1 MAVRWTNVRSALAAT
16 LTALTCAW
24 ATTLGAQ
31 DLTFVRIATGA
42 TGGTYFPVGGLI
54 ASAISN
60 PPGSR
65 ECALGGSCGVPGLIA
80 AVVATEGSVENVVAV
95 AGGRMELAL
104 TQADVAYFAYH
115 GRGQFALGEP
125 LENLRAIANL
135 FPEAVQLIVRRGG
148 GIETVADLEGQ
159 RVSLGE
165 HQSGTLVVARS
176 VLDAFDLEEADL
188 KQDYDKVGKAGDK
201 LALGELD
208 AFFVVGGVPTEGVT
222 YTAEGTDIAL
232 VHIKGPEVDDL
243 RKSYPFYGAEIIPAG
258 TYPGVDATVTLKV
271 GTQLVVSASMDE
283 ETAYGITRALW
294 HENNRKLLDSGHP
307 NGKQMERHKAL
318 DGIAIPLHPGAKRFY
333 DEIGLAPA
341 EEGG

>member
-1 MAVRWTNVRSALAAT
+1 MAVRSTVVRSAFAGA
-16 LTALTCAW
+16 LTALVCVWT
-24 ATTLGAQ
+24 ATAGAQ
-31 DLTFVRIATGA
+31 DLTFMRIGTGA

-95 AGGRMELAL
+95 SAGRMELAL

-115 GRGQFALGEP
+115 GRGQFALGKP
-125 LENLRAIANL
+125 LDNLRALANL
-135 FPEAVQLIVRRGG
+135 FPEAVQLIVRRGS
-148 GIETVADLEGQ
+148 GIETVADLKGR
-159 RVSLGE
+159 RVSIGE

-176 VLDAFDLEEADL
+176 VLDAFGLEEADL
-188 KQDYDKVGKAGDK
+188 KQDYDKVGRAGDK

-222 YTAEGTDIAL
+222 YTAEGTNIAL
-232 VHIKGPEVDDL
+232 VHIKGREVDEL
-243 RKSYPFYGAEIIPAG
+243 RKDYPFYGAEIVPEGI
-258 TYPGVDATVTLKV
+258 YPGVDATVMLKV
-271 GTQLVVSASMDE
+271 RTQLVVNASMDD

-318 DGIAIPLHPGAKRFY
+318 DGITIPLHPGAKRYY
-333 DEIGLAPA
+333 DEIGLAPGA
-341 EEGG
+341 EGG

>member
-1 MAVRWTNVRSALAAT
+1 MAVRWTTVRSALK
-16 LTALTCAW
+16 TALSLLVCAW
-24 ATTLGAQ
+24 VTTAGAQ

-54 ASAISN
+54 AGAISN

-95 AGGRMELAL
+95 SADRMELAL
-104 TQADVAYFAYH
+104 TQADIAYFAYH
-115 GRGQFALGEP
+115 GRGQFALGKP
-125 LENLRAIANL
+125 LDNLRAIANL
-135 FPEAVQLIVRRGG
+135 FPEAVQLVVRRGG
-148 GIETVADLEGQ
+148 GIETVTDLKGR

-176 VLDAFDLEEADL
+176 VLDAFGLDEADL

-208 AFFVVGGVPTEGVT
+208 AFFVVGGIPTDGVS
-222 YTAEGTDIAL
+222 YTAEGTDISL
-232 VHIKGPEVDDL
+232 VHIKGRQVDEL
-243 RKSYPFYGAEIIPAG
+243 RKRFPFYGAEIVPDG
-258 TYPGVDATVTLKV
+258 VYPGVEATVTLKV
-271 GTQLVVSASMDE
+271 ATQLVVSASMDE
-283 ETAYGITRALW
+283 KTAYGITRALW
-294 HENNRKLLDSGHP
+294 HENNRKLLDAGHP
-307 NGKQMERHKAL
+307 NGKLMERHKAR
-318 DGIAIPLHPGAKRFY
+318 DGIAIPLHPGAKRYY

-341 EEGG
+341 AEGG

>member
-1 MAVRWTNVRSALAAT
+1 MAVRGTSVRFALKAAF
-16 LTALTCAW
+16 TALIFAW
-24 ATTLGAQ
+24 ATAASAQ

-42 TGGTYFPVGGLI
+42 TGGTYFPIGGLI
-54 ASAISN
+54 AGAISN

-95 AGGRMELAL
+95 SAGRMELAL

-115 GRGQFALGEP
+115 GRGQFALGKP
-125 LENLRAIANL
+125 LENLRALANL
-135 FPEAVQLIVRRGG
+135 FPEAVQLVVRRGG
-148 GIETVADLEGQ
+148 EIETVADLKGR

-176 VLDAFDLEEADL
+176 VLDAFGLDEADL
-188 KQDYDKVGKAGDK
+188 NQDYGKVGKAGDK

-208 AFFVVGGVPTEGVT
+208 AFFVVGGFPTDGVS
-222 YTAEGTDIAL
+222 YTAEGTEIAL
-232 VHIKGPEVDDL
+232 VHIKGRQVDEL
-243 RKSYPFYGAEIIPAG
+243 RNSFPFYGAEIVPEG

-271 GTQLVVSASMDE
+271 GTQLVVNASMDE

-294 HENNRKLLDSGHP
+294 HENNRKLLDAGHP
-307 NGKQMERHKAL
+307 NGKLMERHKAL
-318 DGIAIPLHPGAKRFY
+318 DGIAIPLHPGAKRYY
-333 DEIGLAPA
+333 DEIGLTPP
-341 EEGG
+341 E